1 MDVHV
6 AVRAVKGFIPVGFA
20 WLVAAACSHTTAI
33 VQEEKDPKQKDEH
46 GNQAY
51 LKLPGIPFYPK
62 KGVCNERSVWM
73 EPQYT
78 LSFTVKADDQP
89 PVMRTLVVSRAGY
102 LAPTTQDLIK
112 TLTSLKS
119 KYTLPEINPSLCPAS
134 LGDKWDAVARLV
146 GTTADYQPQTGLDLD
161 QAKLMRA
168 EGSGNALLV
177 ANEAKV
183 GVAPDYSHHEYL
195 NTKSP
200 WNGSAQVDAKIAD
213 DGTLSEGSVQRDDE
227 TINALAALVGDFTG
241 VSTAAGGAPSA
252 QPATAAAAGSKAL
265 TPDVKPK
272 EPAKKPKPLPFCAAT
287 QAWPGVRKHVDYEYQ
302 LKTSLYKHDHHL
314 QIDFVEG
321 KCEMHGALYAGNFSV
336 TLVDTDASSK
346 SDNSISFSG
355 QVKLPEDSGKKKD
368 QKASPK

>member
-6 AVRAVKGFIPVGFA
+6 AVRALKVFIPVGFA
-20 WLVAAACSHTTAI
+20 WLVAAGCSHTTAI
-33 VQEEKDPKQKDEH
+33 VQEEEPGQKDEH

-51 LKLPGIPFYPK
+51 LKLPGVPFYPK
-62 KGVCNERSVWM
+62 KGVCNERSVWV
-73 EPQYT
+73 EPHYT
-78 LSFTVKADDQP
+78 LSFTVKSDDQP
-89 PVMRTLVVSRAGY
+89 PVTRTLVVSRAGY

-119 KYTLPEINPSLCPAS
+119 KYTLPEIYPSLCPAS

-241 VSTAAGGAPSA
+241 VSSAAGGTPSA

-265 TPDVKPK
+265 TAEEQPK
-272 EPAKKPKPLPFCAAT
+272 EQAKKPKPRPFCAAT
-287 QAWPGVRKHVDYEYQ
+287 QAWPGARKQVDYEYQ

-314 QIDFVEG
+314 QVD
-321 KCEMHGALYAGNFSV
+321 YAGGQCKISAVLYQANFSL
-336 TLVDTDASSK
+336 TLEDPGASSK